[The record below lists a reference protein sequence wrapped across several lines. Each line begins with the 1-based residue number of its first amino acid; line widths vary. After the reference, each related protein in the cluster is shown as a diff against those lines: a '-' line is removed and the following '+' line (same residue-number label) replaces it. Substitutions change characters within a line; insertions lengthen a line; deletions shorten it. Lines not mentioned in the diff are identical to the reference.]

1 VAHGLSPRKGYFLK
15 GLLQEE
21 INQMLGKNCFR
32 KITTSLTAAAVLCV
46 YSMVGLAAT
55 KDLTGEITVTGQ
67 VSVNGQSAVSNST
80 IISGSTIVT
89 GADSSAVI
97 SLGKIGRIE
106 VLADSN
112 IVLNFSDSGIVGILG
127 SGKAR
132 VSDSAGIS
140 TTITTKDAT
149 VIADAAQANNFVVE
163 VECSHTH
170 VDTTSGLVTMREGSS
185 DKQVAAGTTAT
196 AGNLSQ
202 TGCKPCLR
210 PDSAPPVHGCRMA
223 VAHSC
228 GGWCCWRSDPP
239 WW

>member
-1 VAHGLSPRKGYFLK
+1 
-15 GLLQEE
+15 
-21 INQMLGKNCFR
+21 MLGKNCFR
-32 KITTSLTAAAVLCV
+32 KITTLFTAAAVFCV

-67 VSVNGQSAVSNST
+67 VSVNGQTAISNST

-89 GADSSAVI
+89 GPDSSAVI
-97 SLGKIGRIE
+97 SLGKTGRIE

-112 IVLNFSDSGIVGILG
+112 IVLNFSDASIVGILS

-132 VSDSAGIS
+132 IANAAGVA

-149 VIADAAQANNFVVE
+149 VIADTSQADNFTVE

-170 VDTTSGLVTMREGSS
+170 VDTASGVVTMREGSS
-185 DKQVAAGTTAT
+185 DKQVAAGTSAT

-210 PDSAPPVHGCRMA
+210 PDSAPPVR
-223 VAHSC
+223 VAGWPWLILVAAGVAGAAILL
-228 GGWCCWRSDPP
+228 GGNNETDPGGSIITISP
-239 WW
+239 TR

>member
-1 VAHGLSPRKGYFLK
+1 
-15 GLLQEE
+15 
-21 INQMLGKNCFR
+21 MLGKNCFR

-67 VSVNGQSAVSNST
+67 VSVNGQTAVSNST
-80 IISGSTIVT
+80 IVSGSTIVT

-97 SLGKIGRIE
+97 SLGKTGRIE
-106 VLADSN
+106 VMADSN
-112 IVLNFSDSGIVGILG
+112 FVLNFSDSGIVGILD

-132 VSDSAGIS
+132 ISDASGVA
-140 TTITTKDAT
+140 TTITTKDTT
-149 VIADAAQANNFVVE
+149 VIADSAQANNFVVE

-170 VDTTSGLVTMREGSS
+170 VDTTAGLVTMREGSS
-185 DKQVAAGTTAT
+185 DKQVAAGTSAT

-210 PDSAPPVHGCRMA
+210 PNSAPPVRLAGWPWLILA
-223 VAHSC
+223 AAGVAGVAILL
-228 GGWCCWRSDPP
+228 GGNNEVTPNGQVIIVSPTR
-239 WW
+239 